1 MKVAIIGTA
10 PSSRGLAPYQDSSWK
25 IWACSQGNQGIL
37 PRVDAW
43 FELHAIGDM
52 TGEERRAWSLPF
64 YAWLR
69 TQQFPIYMIEK
80 NDLVPQAIVF
90 PRDAML
96 KAFGRNWFTS
106 SVAWMLGFAIYQ
118 MRAGDEIGL
127 FGIDMAADQEL
138 YTAQKAGCLRFIE
151 IAKEKG
157 IIVHIP
163 DESCLGQQP
172 PLYGYSEATRFG
184 RKLNVRL
191 NEMRTLL
198 GRLDSDIARLTNERN
213 YTLGAIHDAEYIM
226 RTFTDGADADLD
238 DGKTVIVG
246 EQPKATE
253 KPVDALPRP
262 EDFAAAPGSQLLMP
276 KARNGSGKHPTAE
289 G

>member
-1 MKVAIIGTA
+1 MKVALIGTA

-25 IWACSQGNQGIL
+25 IWACSQGNQGQL

-90 PRDAML
+90 PRDLML
-96 KAFGRNWFTS
+96 EKFGRNWFS
-106 SVAWMLGFAIYQ
+106 SSIAWMMAYAIHQ

-127 FGIDMAADQEL
+127 FGIDMGSMEEV
-138 YTAQKAGCLRFIE
+138 YTHQRAGLHRFIE

-163 DESCLGQQP
+163 DESDLGQQP

-184 RKLNVRL
+184 RKMNVRL
-191 NEMRTLL
+191 AEMRALL
-198 GRLDSDIARLTNERN
+198 ANIDGQLEKLKNERN
-213 YTLGAIHDAEYIM
+213 YTVGAIHATEYIV
-226 RTFTDGADADLD
+226 RTFTDGADADID
-238 DGKTVIVG
+238 EGKAVVVG
-246 EQPKATE
+246 EQPKPAKE
-253 KPVDALPRP
+253 VVDAAPRP
-262 EDFAAAPGSQLLMP
+262 EDFAAAPGSKLLMP
-276 KARNGSGKHPTAE
+276 VHKRGNGRHPTAE